1 MKNLLIFL
9 KKTTEID
16 KRADRIMLQRYNLRV
31 DDKRHLKMLRNTME
45 YAFLVFY
52 VRVGGGIE
60 VIKKSIRNIINL

>member
-1 MKNLLIFL
+1 
-9 KKTTEID
+9 
-16 KRADRIMLQRYNLRV
+16 MLQRYNLRV